1 MAEERTI
8 PKHEVGEGLNRD
20 DMTTLRYVLRN
31 VRGSSPSSM
40 NLLQVFADD
49 AGE

>member
-20 DMTTLRYVLRN
+20 DMTSLRYVLQH
-31 VRGSSPSSM
+31 VRGASPSSM
-40 NLLQVFADD
+40 SPSLLVADD
-49 AGE
+49 FAE

>member
-8 PKHEVGEGLNRD
+8 PSPEVSEGLNRD
-20 DMTTLRYVLRN
+20 DIKTLRYVLQH

-40 NLLQVFADD
+40 SLFSI
-49 AGE
+49 E

>member
-20 DMTTLRYVLRN
+20 DMVTLRYVLHN

-40 NLLQVFADD
+40 SLLHIEDPAE
-49 AGE
+49 AI